1 MLRIEN
7 LSKRHGDHLVFQ
19 ALTHTFSAGC
29 TALCEQDSTG
39 KSSLLDIIAGIVAP
53 DSGDVWIDGHS
64 LAHAPRQARA
74 RLAHV
79 PGNCLANPAQTG
91 RGLLE
96 KVAAQQPAVPDGGPW
111 HAAERRGGKEC
122 VSMG

>member
-64 LAHAPRQARA
+64 MAHAPRQARA

-79 PGNCLANPAQTG
+79 PGKCRQEEHTSALQS
-91 RGLLE
+91 
-96 KVAAQQPAVPDGGPW
+96 
-111 HAAERRGGKEC
+111 
-122 VSMG
+122 SMRNSDYVFRL

>member
-39 KSSLLDIIAGIVAP
+39 KSSLLDIIADIVAP

-74 RLAHV
+74 RLAQV
-79 PGNCLANPAQTG
+79 PGHCLANPAPTG
-91 RGLLE
+91 RGMLDT
-96 KVAAQQPAVPDGGPW
+96 VAGHEPGGLDGGP
-111 HAAERRGGKEC
+111 R
-122 VSMG
+122 